1 MSHINNIK
9 FSNSHIKKSKKQLE
23 LILIIFYSQIYSRIN
38 VWVYNDVKMIH
49 DILHSLI
56 CIKSLK
62 SCVWLTLTV
71 YFNGSI
77 TMDGCGCHTGLHG
90 SIGLWCCWGWLLR
103 TPPAPHMQLPWR
115 QSAAHGRARAHT
127 HTHTHTHTVTICEQ
141 SLAQKFQTDSSEIF
155 SEFELIANFKISG
168 YFIKKPEFM
177 TSKKII
183 KSSKP
188 RPTVPFDNSLLA
200 LLKGCPL

>member
-1 MSHINNIK
+1 MAYT
-9 FSNSHIKKSKKQLE
+9 
-23 LILIIFYSQIYSRIN
+23 YSVFQGFHN
-38 VWVYNDVKMIH
+38 H
-49 DILHSLI
+49 
-56 CIKSLK
+56 
-62 SCVWLTLTV
+62 
-71 YFNGSI
+71 
-77 TMDGCGCHTGLHG
+77 
-90 SIGLWCCWGWLLR
+90 GWLWLSHWTARLYMSVVLLR
-103 TPPAPHMQLPWR
+103 LAAQDTTSTAYAIALEAKCSPW
-115 QSAAHGRARAHT
+115 ARARTHT

-200 LLKGCPL
+200 LHKGCPL